1 MAKKDFKLKNL
12 IIFLLIFAFVAVL
25 CYMTPY
31 MGDDW
36 AWGSELGIERLQSG
50 FKDYNGRYFGN
61 LLIIALTRSQILKAA
76 VMSCIIMG
84 TLALMWQTVKHKS
97 FPVFLMATVGFCVM
111 PRYIFRQTVAW
122 VSGFTN
128 YVVPTFLVLAYI
140 FIIKSIFDGKPK
152 FKKGSFVL
160 TFLLGA
166 STALF
171 MENITLYQ
179 VAADV
184 LILVGVLIAYKKV
197 FAPIISHFIGSIVGC
212 VIMFTNG
219 AYLNIA
225 NSNDG
230 YRTMETSSE
239 GLKERIKTNLFD
251 VVGKELALNNLF
263 LNIIIAIV
271 CIVLVAAFFKK
282 SEKVGF
288 VKKFIIWCSLS
299 CVVAFTAYSFFYTTY
314 QGWNIVLNYTKYFN
328 VFFTLLFGIAL
339 LLLGI
344 CCVNESTVKIK
355 LSFYVLS
362 VGILA
367 APLLVVTPI
376 GSRCFYCGYMFLV
389 MYVCEVFSY
398 VFNEKHPLI
407 KNNVFVN
414 TPLALCAFMAVYYT
428 SIFGYIY
435 KADVERNAY
444 VKEQIDEGNTKVTV
458 PELPYQGYLWNSSP
472 APGTVWEE
480 RYKMFHSIDQD
491 IEFEIVKFTAWRNSI
506 NK

>member
-1 MAKKDFKLKNL
+1 MVKKGFNLKKFDY
-12 IIFLLIFAFVAVL
+12 FLLIFAFVAML

-36 AWGSELGIERLQSG
+36 AWGSELGIERLQNG

-61 LLIIALTRSQILKAA
+61 LLVIALTRSQILKTA
-76 VMSCIIMG
+76 VMSCVIMG

-184 LILVGVLIAYKKV
+184 LILIGVLIAYRKV
-197 FAPIISHFIGSIVGC
+197 FAPIISHFVGSIVGC

-225 NSNDG
+225 NSNDD
-230 YRTMETSSE
+230 YRTMETDSVGIIE
-239 GLKERIKTNLFD
+239 QIKNNLFT
-251 VVGKELALNNLF
+251 VVRKELALNNVV
-263 LNIIIAIV
+263 LNILLTV
-271 CIVLVAAFFKK
+271 LCIVLVFGYIKKAEKISVFKK
-282 SEKVGF
+282 L
-288 VKKFIIWCSLS
+288 IIWSSLS
-299 CVVAFTAYSFFYTTY
+299 VITSYTFYSIIRVIYPN
-314 QGWNIVLNYTKYFN
+314 WNIVANYTKYFESIY
-328 VFFTLLFGIAL
+328 VVLFGIAL
-339 LLLGI
+339 IILSLTCVKETGI
-344 CCVNESTVKIK
+344 KLR
-355 LSFYVLS
+355 LSFYIVS
-362 VGILA
+362 IAILTV
-367 APLLVVTPI
+367 PLLVVTPI
-376 GSRCFYCGYMFLV
+376 RSRCFYCGYIFFVLFAAELFG
-389 MYVCEVFSY
+389 YLFGKE
-398 VFNEKHPLI
+398 HALI
-407 KNNVFVN
+407 KNNALPTLLLTFCVF
-414 TPLALCAFMAVYYT
+414 FGIYYT
-428 SIFGYIY
+428 SIYGYIY
-435 KADVERNAY
+435 KASLQREAY
-444 VKEQIDEGNTKVTV
+444 IQQQIDNDEAVIEI
-458 PELPYQGYLWNSSP
+458 PELPYQGYLWDSTPNVNTMW
-472 APGTVWEE
+472 GD
-480 RYKMFHSIDQD
+480 RYKTYRGIDKDVQLKV
-491 IEFEIVKFTAWRNSI
+491 IKYSEWKT
-506 NK
+506 K